1 VRDGV
6 TGALLPLGDVDG
18 MAEATVRFLDPVRWA
33 EASRAAQDDA
43 HSRFATADVVAR
55 YERLYA
61 EALEQVR

>member
-1 VRDGV
+1 
-6 TGALLPLGDVDG
+6 